1 MKVCPN
7 CRTKNEDRAEE
18 CSNCGANL
26 IRIKGD
32 GKSINSPLPPPIP
45 HIPHAKTRVETVR
58 DTVGTPSVTDVWHAT
73 YGSGVYSAAK
83 SKLSKKD
90 GMIHVVLVT
99 SFSRIADE
107 TFAVDPKFTVEL
119 DTFLMEMQKDGYE
132 ILDVKMNTIPDQGL
146 TGTRM
151 KIHTLV
157 TYR

>member
-32 GKSINSPLPPPIP
+32 GKSINTTPVPPIP
-45 HIPHAKTRVETVR
+45 QPKTRVETVR
-58 DTVGTPSVTDVWHAT
+58 DTVGTPSVTDVWHAAQ
-73 YGSGVYSAAK
+73 GSSVYSAAK

-90 GMIHVVLVT
+90 GMIHVVLIT
-99 SFSRIADE
+99 SFARIADE
-107 TFAVDPKFTVEL
+107 AFAIDPKFTVEL

-132 ILDVKMNTIPDQGL
+132 ILDVKMNTLPDQGL
-146 TGTRM
+146 TGTRT